1 MSSAK
6 GSPRRAKGQAKNTPT
21 GDYKIG
27 FCKPPR
33 AHQFKPGN
41 NANPKGR
48 PTGTRNRKVL
58 VKELLLDPIP
68 AREGN
73 SIKTMS
79 KLEALLTQIINDAL
93 KGDHKSRLM
102 AFGMAREHGLLTPE
116 QVDAME
122 ENVAVG
128 IAERLTAALARVD
141 RADGEGKVRPHREP
155 PRSGDAGKTARK
167 GKREMNSTMKTR
179 RVSCSAPSAA
189 PGPTA
194 QEFAEQQRQLAALTD
209 KYNELKQATGR
220 APRVRVH
227 VRGDDGA

>member
-1 MSSAK
+1 MSTAEDSR
-6 GSPRRAKGQAKNTPT
+6 RRAKRRAKKKPT
-21 GDYKIG
+21 GDYRVG

-41 NANPKGR
+41 NANPMGR
-48 PTGTRNRKVL
+48 PKDTRNRKVL

-73 SIKTMS
+73 TVKTMS
-79 KLEALLTQIINDAL
+79 KLEALVRQTINDAL

-102 AFGMAREHGLLTPE
+102 AFGIAREHGLLTLE
-116 QVDAME
+116 QVD
-122 ENVAVG
+122 G
-128 IAERLTAALARVD
+128 IEKSGLAERLTAAIARIEKD
-141 RADGEGKVRPHREP
+141 KEDGKVRPHPHP

-194 QEFAEQQRQLAALTD
+194 QEFAELQRQLAALTD